1 MLSETRG
8 CTRGANPPAE
18 TSPGCRA
25 FITQSEEEVCNDE
38 PRNCVANARWQGVV
52 NFVLG
57 AWIDVTVGSWLQ
69 RGRSYRDECLVVRHH
84 HCRART
90 DRHLRLRELTGV
102 GCRSH
107 RRLGVYLPMGARRG
121 VRRAHPVEL
130 ADRRGAARDP
140 GGLVVL
146 ARARFGS
153 RHVATLTHSRVAA
166 TLRRVCRRASAWP

>member
-1 MLSETRG
+1 MTNLETV
-8 CTRGANPPAE
+8 
-18 TSPGCRA
+18 S
-25 FITQSEEEVCNDE
+25 
-38 PRNCVANARWQGVV
+38 NARWQDVV

-57 AWIDVTVGSWLQ
+57 TWLFISPWVLGFRDAGVIATSAWLFGIIIAGLA
-69 RGRSYRDECLVVRHH
+69 L
-84 HCRART
+84 AAI
-90 DRHLRLRELTGV
+90 RELGRV

-107 RRLGVYLPMGARRG
+107 RRLGVYLPMGARCG

-140 GGLVVL
+140 GALVVL
-146 ARARFGS
+146 TRARFGS